1 MNKKDVEKVENRISF
16 LRQEWESNQQKIT
29 QLVQVNQSIQGGI
42 KELNLM
48 LANLVPKEE
57 KEENPNG

>member
-16 LRQEWESNQQKIT
+16 LQQEWESNQQKIT

-42 KELNLM
+42 KELKLM
-48 LANLVPKEE
+48 LLNLASKEE
-57 KEENPNG
+57 KEEDPNG

>member
-16 LRQEWESNQQKIT
+16 LQQEWEISQQKIT
-29 QLVQVNQSIQGGI
+29 QLVQVSQRIQGGI

-48 LANLVPKEE
+48 LVNLASKEE
-57 KEENPNG
+57 KEEDPDG